1 MYSRLRKITNNTSPL
16 IMLLPGQKW
25 LQFMVHQENLTQEVG
40 QDHMTYTGRS
50 RSEVADGIECL

>member
-1 MYSRLRKITNNTSPL
+1 
-16 IMLLPGQKW
+16 MLLPGQKW